1 MAECNTQENIVPLNS
16 ITGNF
21 NRSKQLYYQLK
32 EAFKTAERIDFI
44 VSFLMES
51 GIKMILPDLR
61 EAVSRGVKIRIL
73 TGKYLGITQ
82 PTALYLLKSEF
93 GDQIDLRFYYTQN
106 EQSFHPKAYFFHKH
120 YGSEVFVGS
129 SNISRSALT
138 NGVEWNYRLNSN
150 QNQAD
155 FNEFYKTFEDLFYN
169 HSIEIDNEQ
178 LEKYAKSWHR
188 PAIEKDLERN
198 KDSIAETISVS
209 YRVEEPNSFFVAES
223 TPSYSVVIEKPVEQ
237 KIVKSDYIACEPR
250 GVQIDALYALA
261 QSRKEGA
268 DRGLIQA
275 ATGIGK
281 TYLAAFDS
289 KNYKHVLFV
298 AHREE
303 ILNQAATSFK
313 NVRCSNDY
321 GFFNGKVHDTD
332 KAVIFASVA
341 SLGKDEYLNDNF
353 FTADYFDYIIV
364 DEFHH
369 AVNKQYEK
377 IIEYFKPQFLLGLTA
392 TPERTD
398 GRSIYEI
405 CDYNVPYEINLY
417 QAINRGILVPFHYY
431 GIYDETDYS
440 GLRFIKGDYL
450 ESELNVTYLNNK
462 VRDNLIYKH
471 YKKSLSKRALG
482 FCCSRIHAEYMAEIF
497 NKKGIASVAVY
508 SNADGA
514 YSENRVQAIKMLEEG
529 RIKIIFCVDMFNE
542 GVDIPKIDTVMFL
555 RPTQSGIVFMQQL
568 GRGLRIAKGKEYLTV
583 LDFIGNYKFAGK
595 NLSLLSEHKSTNSL
609 SQLYSEKNYPDGCI
623 VDFDME
629 LIDLF
634 ERIEKREL
642 SIHQTIQNEFNRIKD
657 LLDKIPTRMELF
669 TYMDEEIYNLC
680 LSNTKENPFRD
691 YLGYLEK
698 EGLLT
703 EEEKFIHNSIAGDFI
718 IELERTSMTRSY
730 KMPVLYSFIEK
741 ESIRKTVTE
750 EQLLQKWKEFFA
762 KNKNWKDL
770 PKIESYQDYL
780 KITDKAHL
788 NNIKK
793 NPVNFLKQS
802 APDFFVSTD
811 SALIALS
818 DSLIPFLTNPTF
830 TEQVKDIVDY
840 RTIHYYSKKYRD
852 SINTSIEYKKSD
864 PEYLMAADSGEKK

>member
-1 MAECNTQENIVPLNS
+1 MAECNTQENIEPLNS
-16 ITGNF
+16 ITGNY
-21 NRSKQLYYQLK
+21 NHNKQFYYQLK
-32 EAFKTAERIDFI
+32 DAFKTAERIDFI

-61 EAVSRGVKIRIL
+61 EAISRGVKIRIL

-82 PTALYLLKSEF
+82 PTALYILKSEF
-93 GDQIDLRFYYTQN
+93 GDKIDLRFYYTQY
-106 EQSFHPKAYFFHKH
+106 EQSFHPKAYFFHKQ
-120 YGSEVFVGS
+120 YGSDVFVGS

-138 NGVEWNYRLNSN
+138 SGIEWNYRLNSN
-150 QNQAD
+150 QNPAD
-155 FNEFYKTFEDLFYN
+155 FDEFYKTFENLFNN
-169 HSIEIDNEQ
+169 HSVVIDDER
-178 LEKYAKSWHR
+178 LKEYANNWHK
-188 PAIEKDLERN
+188 PAVAKDLERY
-198 KDSIAETISVS
+198 KLSSTETIFDRSIVAEATPSYGVAEKSVE
-209 YRVEEPNSFFVAES
+209 YTTEEPN
-223 TPSYSVVIEKPVEQ
+223 
-237 KIVKSDYIACEPR
+237 YITCEPR
-250 GVQIDALYALA
+250 GVQIEALYALA

-268 DRGLIQA
+268 DKGLIQA

-303 ILNQAATSFK
+303 ILNQAATSFS

-321 GFFNGKVHDTD
+321 GFFNGKVHDTN

-341 SLGKDEYLNDNF
+341 SLGKDDYLNEQY
-353 FTADYFDYIIV
+353 FTPDYFDYIVV

-369 AVNKQYEK
+369 AVNNQYKK
-377 IIEYFKPQFLLGLTA
+377 IIDYFKPKFLLGLTA

-398 GRSIYEI
+398 GRSIYEL

-417 QAINRGILVPFHYY
+417 QAINRGMLVPFHYY
-431 GIYDETDYS
+431 GIYDQTDYS
-440 GLRFIKGDYL
+440 GLKFVKGDYL
-450 ESELNVTYLNNK
+450 ESELNVTYVNNEI
-462 VRDNLIYKH
+462 RDNLIYKH
-471 YKKSLSKRALG
+471 YNKYHSKKALG
-482 FCCSRIHAEYMAEIF
+482 FCCSRIHAEYMAKVF
-497 NKKGIASVAVY
+497 TKKGIPSVAVY
-508 SNADGA
+508 SNSDGQ
-514 YSENRVQAIKMLEEG
+514 YSEDRAQAIKMLEEG
-529 RIKIIFCVDMFNE
+529 RIKVIFSVDMFNE
-542 GVDIPKIDTVMFL
+542 GVDIPEVDTVMFL
-555 RPTQSGIVFMQQL
+555 RPTQSGIVFLQQL
-568 GRGLRIAKGKEYLTV
+568 GRGLRTSKGKEFLNA

-595 NLSLLSEHKSTNSL
+595 NISLLSEQKRVGSL
-609 SQLYSEKNYPDGCI
+609 TSLETEVKYPDGCL

-634 ERIEKREL
+634 ERMEKRTH
-642 SIHQTIQNEFNRIKD
+642 SIHQKIQNEFNRIKE
-657 LLDKIPTRMELF
+657 LLEKVPTRMELF

-680 LSNTKENPFRD
+680 LSNAKENPFRD

-698 EGLLT
+698 ESLLT
-703 EEEKFIHNSIAGDFI
+703 EEEKYIHNSIAGDFL

-741 ESIRKTVTE
+741 DSILQAVTE
-750 EQLLQKWKEFFA
+750 EQLLQKWKGFFA

-770 PKIESYQDYL
+770 PKVVSYQDYL

-788 NNIKK
+788 DNIKK

-818 DSLIPFLTNPTF
+818 DGLVSYLKNPIF
-830 TEQVKDIVDY
+830 AEQVKDIIDY

-852 SINTSIEYKKSD
+852 SNRIPMEYKIKE
-864 PEYLMAADSGEKK
+864 PEYLMAADSGDK

>member
-1 MAECNTQENIVPLNS
+1 MAECNTQENIEPLNS

-21 NRSKQLYYQLK
+21 NRSKHLYYQLK
-32 EAFKTAERIDFI
+32 EAFKTAERLDFI

-61 EAVSRGVKIRIL
+61 EAINRGVKIRIL

-82 PTALYLLKSEF
+82 PTALYILKSEF
-93 GDQIDLRFYYTQN
+93 GDKIDLRFYYTKDD
-106 EQSFHPKAYFFHKH
+106 QSFHPKAYFFHKQ
-120 YGSEVFVGS
+120 YGSDVFVGS

-138 NGVEWNYRLNSN
+138 SGVEWNYRLNSN
-150 QNQAD
+150 QNQKD
-155 FNEFYKTFEDLFYN
+155 FDEFYKTFENLFNN
-169 HSIEIDNEQ
+169 HSVIIDDEQ
-178 LEKYAKSWHR
+178 LKEYAKNWHK
-188 PAIEKDLERN
+188 PAVAKDLDKFEPF
-198 KDSIAETISVS
+198 T
-209 YRVEEPNSFFVAES
+209 EEDTLVFK
-223 TPSYSVVIEKPVEQ
+223 T
-237 KIVKSDYIACEPR
+237 CEPR
-250 GVQIDALYALA
+250 GVQVEALYALE

-303 ILNQAATSFK
+303 ILNQAATSFA

-332 KAVIFASVA
+332 KSVIFASVA
-341 SLGKDEYLNDNF
+341 SLGKDEYLNDEF
-353 FTADYFDYIIV
+353 FAPDYFDYIVV

-377 IIEYFKPQFLLGLTA
+377 IIEYFKPKFLLGLTA

-440 GLRFIKGDYL
+440 GLKFVKGDYL
-450 ESELNVTYLNNK
+450 ESELNDTYLNNT

-471 YKKSLSKRALG
+471 YLKYHSRRALG
-482 FCCSRIHAEYMAEIF
+482 FCCSRVHAEYMAGVF
-497 NKKGIASVAVY
+497 TKKGIHAVAVY
-508 SNADGA
+508 SNADGE
-514 YSENRVQAIKMLEEG
+514 YSEDRAAAIKMLEEG

-542 GVDIPKIDTVMFL
+542 GVDIPEVDMVMFL
-555 RPTQSGIVFMQQL
+555 RPTQSGIVFLQQL
-568 GRGLRIAKGKEYLTV
+568 GRGLRTSKGKEYLNV
-583 LDFIGNYKFAGK
+583 LDFIGNYRFAGK
-595 NLSLLSEHKSTNSL
+595 NISLLSEQKSTDSL
-609 SQLYSEKNYPDGCI
+609 SQLYSEDCYPDGCL

-634 ERIEKREL
+634 ERMEKRTL

-657 LLDKIPTRMELF
+657 LLDKVPTRMELF

-680 LSNTKENPFRD
+680 LSNAKENPFRD
-691 YLGYLEK
+691 YLGYLK
-698 EGLLT
+698 IEGLLT
-703 EEEKFIHNSIAGDFI
+703 EEEKSIYNSITGDFL

-741 ESIRKTVTE
+741 GAIRQAVTE
-750 EQLLQKWKEFFA
+750 ELLVQKWKEFFA
-762 KNKNWKDL
+762 RNKNWKDL
-770 PKIESYQDYL
+770 PKVETYQDYL

-788 NNIKK
+788 DNIKK

-818 DSLIPFLTNPTF
+818 DKLTPFLANPVF
-830 TEQVKDIVDY
+830 AGQVKDIIDY
-840 RTIHYYSKKYRD
+840 RTIHYYSKKYRE
-852 SINTSIEYKKSD
+852 SNSSPVEYKIKE
-864 PEYLMAADSGEKK
+864 PEYLMVADSGTK

>member
-1 MAECNTQENIVPLNS
+1 MAECNTQENIEPLNS

-32 EAFKTAERIDFI
+32 EDFKTAQRIDFI

-61 EAVSRGVKIRIL
+61 EAVNRGVKIRIL

-93 GDQIDLRFYYTQN
+93 GDKIDLRFYYTQD
-106 EQSFHPKAYFFHKH
+106 EQSFHPKAYFFHKQ
-120 YGSEVFVGS
+120 YGSDVFVGS

-155 FNEFYKTFEDLFYN
+155 FDEFYKTFENLFNN
-169 HSIEIDNEQ
+169 HSVVIDDEQ
-178 LEKYAKSWHR
+178 LKKYAKNWHK
-188 PAIEKDLERN
+188 PAVAKDLE
-198 KDSIAETISVS
+198 KLDTFT
-209 YRVEEPNSFFVAES
+209 EEDTLVFK
-223 TPSYSVVIEKPVEQ
+223 T
-237 KIVKSDYIACEPR
+237 CEPR
-250 GVQIDALYALA
+250 GVQVEALYALE

-303 ILNQAATSFK
+303 ILNQAATSFA

-321 GFFNGKVHDTD
+321 GFFNGKIHDTD
-332 KAVIFASVA
+332 KAVIFASVS
-341 SLGKDEYLNDNF
+341 SLGKDEYLNDEF
-353 FTADYFDYIIV
+353 FSPDYFDYIVV

-377 IIEYFKPQFLLGLTA
+377 IIEYFKPKFLLGLTA

-440 GLRFIKGDYL
+440 GLKFVKGDYL
-450 ESELNVTYLNNK
+450 ESELNVAYLNNEI
-462 VRDNLIYKH
+462 RDNLIYKH
-471 YKKSLSKRALG
+471 YLKYHSKRALG
-482 FCCSRIHAEYMAEIF
+482 FCCSRNHAEYMAKVF
-497 NKKGIASVAVY
+497 TKKGIPAVAVY
-508 SNADGA
+508 SNSDGE
-514 YSENRVQAIKMLEEG
+514 YSEDRALAIKMLEEG

-542 GVDIPKIDTVMFL
+542 GVDIPEVDMVMFL
-555 RPTQSGIVFMQQL
+555 RPTQSGIVFLQQL
-568 GRGLRIAKGKEYLTV
+568 GRGLRTTKGKEYLNV
-583 LDFIGNYKFAGK
+583 LDFIGNYRFAGK
-595 NLSLLSEHKSTNSL
+595 NISLLSEQKSKGSL
-609 SQLYSEKNYPDGCI
+609 SQLYSETHYPDGCF

-634 ERIEKREL
+634 ERMEKRTL
-642 SIHQTIQNEFNRIKD
+642 SVHQTIQNEFYRIKE
-657 LLDKIPTRMELF
+657 LLDKVPTRMELF

-680 LSNTKENPFRD
+680 LSNAKENPFRD
-691 YLGYLEK
+691 YLGYLEN
-698 EGLLT
+698 ESLLT
-703 EEEKFIHNSIAGDFI
+703 EEEKSIHNSIAGDFL

-741 ESIRKTVTE
+741 DSIRQAVTE
-750 EQLLQKWKEFFA
+750 EQLLLKWKEFFA
-762 KNKNWKDL
+762 KNRNWKDL
-770 PKIESYQDYL
+770 PKIESYQDFL
-780 KITDKAHL
+780 KITDKAHMD
-788 NNIKK
+788 NIKK

-802 APDFFVSTD
+802 APDFFVTND
-811 SALIALS
+811 SVLIALS
-818 DSLIPFLTNPTF
+818 DGLVPYLKNLFF
-830 TEQVKDIVDY
+830 AEQVKDIVDY

-852 SINTSIEYKKSD
+852 SNKVPVEYTIKE
-864 PEYLMAADSGEKK
+864 PNYLMVADSGTI

>member
-1 MAECNTQENIVPLNS
+1 MAECNTQENIEPLNS
-16 ITGNF
+16 ITGNL

-61 EAVSRGVKIRIL
+61 EAVNRGVKIRIL

-93 GDQIDLRFYYTQN
+93 GDKIDLRFYYTQN
-106 EQSFHPKAYFFHKH
+106 EQSFHPKAYFFHKQ
-120 YGSEVFVGS
+120 YGSDVFVGS

-155 FNEFYKTFEDLFYN
+155 FDEFYKTFENLFNN
-169 HSIEIDNEQ
+169 HSVVIDDEQ
-178 LEKYAKSWHR
+178 LKEYAKNWHR
-188 PAIEKDLERN
+188 PAVAKELEKLEPF
-198 KDSIAETISVS
+198 T
-209 YRVEEPNSFFVAES
+209 EEDTLVFK
-223 TPSYSVVIEKPVEQ
+223 T
-237 KIVKSDYIACEPR
+237 CEPC
-250 GVQIDALYALA
+250 GVQVEALYALE

-289 KNYKHVLFV
+289 KKYEHVLFV

-303 ILNQAATSFK
+303 ILNQAATSFA

-321 GFFNGKVHDTD
+321 GFFNGKAHDTN

-341 SLGKDEYLNDNF
+341 SLGKDEYLNNEF
-353 FTADYFDYIIV
+353 FAPDYFDYIVV

-377 IIEYFKPQFLLGLTA
+377 IIEYFKPKFLLGLTA

-440 GLRFIKGDYL
+440 GLKFVKGDYL
-450 ESELNVTYLNNK
+450 ESELNVTYLNNS

-471 YKKSLSKRALG
+471 YLKYHSRKALG
-482 FCCSRIHAEYMAEIF
+482 FCCSRVHAEYMAGVF
-497 NKKGIASVAVY
+497 TKKGIPAVAVY
-508 SNADGA
+508 SNADGE
-514 YSENRVQAIKMLEEG
+514 YSEDRAQAIKMLEEG

-542 GVDIPKIDTVMFL
+542 GVDIPEVDMVMFL
-555 RPTQSGIVFMQQL
+555 RPTQSGIVFLQQL
-568 GRGLRIAKGKEYLTV
+568 GRGLRTSKGKEYLNV
-583 LDFIGNYKFAGK
+583 LDFIGNYRFAGK
-595 NLSLLSEHKSTNSL
+595 NITLLSEQKFTGSL
-609 SQLYSEKNYPDGCI
+609 SQLYAESHYPDGCL

-634 ERIEKREL
+634 ERMEKRTQ
-642 SIHQTIQNEFNRIKD
+642 SIHQTIQNEFNRIKE
-657 LLDKIPTRMELF
+657 LLDKVPTRIELF

-680 LSNTKENPFRD
+680 LSNAKENPFRD
-691 YLGYLEK
+691 YLGFLEN

-703 EEEKFIHNSIAGDFI
+703 EEEKSIHNSIAGDFL

-741 ESIRKTVTE
+741 NSIRQKVTE
-750 EQLLQKWKEFFA
+750 AQLLQKWKEFFA

-770 PKIESYQDYL
+770 PKVESYQDYL

-788 NNIKK
+788 DNIKK

-818 DSLIPFLTNPTF
+818 DKLTPFLANPVF
-830 TEQVKDIVDY
+830 AEQVKDIVDY

-852 SINTSIEYKKSD
+852 NNKAPVEYTIKEPK
-864 PEYLMAADSGEKK
+864 YFMVADSGKEK

>member
-1 MAECNTQENIVPLNS
+1 MAECNTQENIEPLNS

-32 EAFKTAERIDFI
+32 EAFKDAERIDFI

-61 EAVSRGVKIRIL
+61 QAVNRGVKIRIL

-93 GDQIDLRFYYTQN
+93 GDKIDLRFYYTQN
-106 EQSFHPKAYFFHKH
+106 EQSFHPKAYFFHKQ
-120 YGSEVFVGS
+120 YGSDVFVGS

-150 QNQAD
+150 QNQVD
-155 FNEFYKTFEDLFYN
+155 FDEFYEAFENLFNN
-169 HSIEIDNEQ
+169 HSVVIDDEHLNE
-178 LEKYAKSWHR
+178 YAKSWHK
-188 PAIEKDLERN
+188 PAVAKDLERD
-198 KDSIAETISVS
+198 KDSTTKTISYEYS
-209 YRVEEPNSFFVAES
+209 VAEAS
-223 TPSYSVVIEKPVEQ
+223 PSYSVVAERSVEY
-237 KIVKSDYIACEPR
+237 KTGKTNYIICEPR
-250 GVQIDALYALA
+250 GVQIEALYALA

-289 KNYKHVLFV
+289 KNYEHVLFV

-303 ILNQAATSFK
+303 ILNQAATSFA

-321 GFFNGKVHDTD
+321 GFFNGKVHDTN

-341 SLGKDEYLNDNF
+341 SLGKDEYLNNEF
-353 FTADYFDYIIV
+353 FTPDYFDYIVV

-377 IIEYFKPQFLLGLTA
+377 IIEYFKPKFLLGLTA

-440 GLRFIKGDYL
+440 GLKFVKGDYL
-450 ESELNVTYLNNK
+450 ESELNVTYLNNR

-471 YKKSLSKRALG
+471 YLKYHSRKALG
-482 FCCSRIHAEYMAEIF
+482 FCCSRVHAEYMAGVF
-497 NKKGIASVAVY
+497 TKKGIPAVAVY
-508 SNADGA
+508 SNADGE
-514 YSENRVQAIKMLEEG
+514 YSEDRAQAIKMLEEG
-529 RIKIIFCVDMFNE
+529 RIKTIFCVDMFNE
-542 GVDIPKIDTVMFL
+542 GVDIPEVDMVMFL
-555 RPTQSGIVFMQQL
+555 RPTQSGIVFLQQL
-568 GRGLRIAKGKEYLTV
+568 GRGLRTSKGKEYLNV
-583 LDFIGNYKFAGK
+583 LDFIGNYRFAGK
-595 NLSLLSEHKSTNSL
+595 NISLLSEQKSTSSL
-609 SQLYSEKNYPDGCI
+609 SQLYAETHYPDGCL

-634 ERIEKREL
+634 ERMEKRTL
-642 SIHQTIQNEFNRIKD
+642 SIHQTIQNEFNRIKE
-657 LLDKIPTRMELF
+657 LLDKVPTRMELF

-680 LSNTKENPFRD
+680 LSNAKENPFRD

-698 EGLLT
+698 ESLLT
-703 EEEKFIHNSIAGDFI
+703 EEETSIHNSNAGDFL

-730 KMPVLYSFIEK
+730 KMPVLYSFIGK
-741 ESIRKTVTE
+741 DSIRQAVTE
-750 EQLLQKWKEFFA
+750 EELLQKWKEFFA
-762 KNKNWKDL
+762 KNRNWKDL
-770 PKIESYQDYL
+770 PKVESYQDYL

-788 NNIKK
+788 DNIKK

-802 APDFFVSTD
+802 APDFFVSTK
-811 SALIALS
+811 SALI
-818 DSLIPFLTNPTF
+818 SLTDGLVPFLTNPIF
-830 TEQVKDIVDY
+830 VRQVKDIVDY
-840 RTIHYYSKKYRD
+840 RTVHYYSKKYRD
-852 SINTSIEYKKSD
+852 SIKIPEEYKIPD
-864 PEYLMAADSGEKK
+864 PDYLMVADTK

>member
-1 MAECNTQENIVPLNS
+1 MAECNTQENIEPLNS
-16 ITGNF
+16 IIGNF

-61 EAVSRGVKIRIL
+61 EAINRGVKIRIL

-93 GDQIDLRFYYTQN
+93 GDKIDLRFYYTQN
-106 EQSFHPKAYFFHKH
+106 EQSFHPKAYFFHKQ
-120 YGSEVFVGS
+120 YGSDVFVGS
-129 SNISRSALT
+129 SNISKSALT

-150 QNQAD
+150 QNQVD
-155 FNEFYKTFEDLFYN
+155 FNEFYKAFENLFNN
-169 HSIEIDNEQ
+169 HSVVIDDEQ
-178 LEKYAKSWHR
+178 LKEYAKNWHK
-188 PAIEKDLERN
+188 PAVAKDLE
-198 KDSIAETISVS
+198 KLEPFT
-209 YRVEEPNSFFVAES
+209 EEDTLVLK
-223 TPSYSVVIEKPVEQ
+223 T
-237 KIVKSDYIACEPR
+237 CEPR
-250 GVQIDALYALA
+250 GVQIEALYALE

-303 ILNQAATSFK
+303 ILNQAATSFA

-321 GFFNGKVHDTD
+321 GFFNGKVHDTN

-341 SLGKDEYLNDNF
+341 SLGKEEYLNNEF
-353 FTADYFDYIIV
+353 FAPDYFDYIVV

-377 IIEYFKPQFLLGLTA
+377 IIEYFKPKFLVGLTA

-440 GLRFIKGDYL
+440 GLKFVKGDYL
-450 ESELNVTYLNNK
+450 ESELNVTYLNNS

-471 YKKSLSKRALG
+471 YLKYHSRKALG
-482 FCCSRIHAEYMAEIF
+482 FCCSRVHAEYMAGVF
-497 NKKGIASVAVY
+497 TKKGIPAVAVY
-508 SNADGA
+508 SNADGE
-514 YSENRVQAIKMLEEG
+514 YSEDRAQAITMLEEG

-542 GVDIPKIDTVMFL
+542 GVDIPEVDMVMFL
-555 RPTQSGIVFMQQL
+555 RPTQSGIVFLQQL
-568 GRGLRIAKGKEYLTV
+568 GRGLRTSKGKEYLNA
-583 LDFIGNYKFAGK
+583 LDFIGNYRFAGK
-595 NLSLLSEHKSTNSL
+595 NIKLLSEQKYTGSL
-609 SQLYSEKNYPDGCI
+609 SQLYSEKHFPDGCL

-634 ERIEKREL
+634 ERMEKRTQ
-642 SIHQTIQNEFNRIKD
+642 SIHQTIQNEFNRIKE
-657 LLDKIPTRMELF
+657 LLDKVPTRIELF

-680 LSNTKENPFRD
+680 LFNAKENPFRD
-691 YLGYLEK
+691 YLGYLEN

-703 EEEKFIHNSIAGDFI
+703 EEEKSIHNSIAGDFL

-741 ESIRKTVTE
+741 NSICQEVTAA
-750 EQLLQKWKEFFA
+750 QLLQKWKEFFA

-770 PKIESYQDYL
+770 PKVESYQDYL

-788 NNIKK
+788 DNIKK
-793 NPVNFLKQS
+793 NPVDFLKQS

-818 DSLIPFLTNPTF
+818 DKLTPFLANPVF
-830 TEQVKDIVDY
+830 AEQVKDIVDY

-852 SINTSIEYKKSD
+852 NNKAPVEYTIKEPK
-864 PEYLMAADSGEKK
+864 YFMVADSGKEK

>member
-1 MAECNTQENIVPLNS
+1 MAECNTQENIEVLNS

-61 EAVSRGVKIRIL
+61 EAVNRGVKIRIL

-93 GDQIDLRFYYTQN
+93 GDKIDLRFYYTKD
-106 EQSFHPKAYFFHKH
+106 EQSFHPKAYFFHKQF
-120 YGSEVFVGS
+120 GSDVFVGS

-138 NGVEWNYRLNSN
+138 SGVEWNYRLNSN
-150 QNQAD
+150 QNQKD
-155 FNEFYKTFEDLFYN
+155 FDEFYKTFENLFNN
-169 HSIEIDNEQ
+169 HSVIIDDEQ
-178 LEKYAKSWHR
+178 LKEYAKNWHK
-188 PAIEKDLERN
+188 PAVANDLD
-198 KDSIAETISVS
+198 KFDPFT
-209 YRVEEPNSFFVAES
+209 EEDTLVFKN
-223 TPSYSVVIEKPVEQ
+223 
-237 KIVKSDYIACEPR
+237 CEPR
-250 GVQIDALYALA
+250 GVQVEALYALE

-289 KNYKHVLFV
+289 KNYEHVLFV

-303 ILNQAATSFK
+303 ILNQAATSFA

-341 SLGKDEYLNDNF
+341 SLGKDEYLNDEF
-353 FTADYFDYIIV
+353 FTPDYFDYIVV

-377 IIEYFKPQFLLGLTA
+377 IIEYFKPKFLLGLTA

-440 GLRFIKGDYL
+440 GLKFVKGDYL
-450 ESELNVTYLNNK
+450 ESELNVTYLNNT

-471 YKKSLSKRALG
+471 YLKYHSRKALG
-482 FCCSRIHAEYMAEIF
+482 FCCSRVHAEYMAGVF
-497 NKKGIASVAVY
+497 SKRGIAAVAVY
-508 SNADGA
+508 SNAEGE
-514 YSENRVQAIKMLEEG
+514 YSEDRAAAIKMLEEG

-542 GVDIPKIDTVMFL
+542 GVDIPEVDMVMFL
-555 RPTQSGIVFMQQL
+555 RPTQSGIVFLQQL
-568 GRGLRIAKGKEYLTV
+568 GRGLRTSKGKEYLNV
-583 LDFIGNYKFAGK
+583 LDFIGNYRFAGK
-595 NLSLLSEHKSTNSL
+595 NISLLSEQKSTGSL
-609 SQLYSEKNYPDGCI
+609 SQLYSETHYPDGCI

-634 ERIEKREL
+634 ERMEKRTL

-657 LLDKIPTRMELF
+657 LLDKVPTRMELF

-680 LSNTKENPFRD
+680 LSNAKENLFRD

-698 EGLLT
+698 EDLIT
-703 EEEKFIHNSIAGDFI
+703 EEEKSIHNSIAGDFL

-741 ESIRKTVTE
+741 DSIRQSVTE
-750 EQLLQKWKEFFA
+750 DLLLQKWKEFFA

-770 PKIESYQDYL
+770 PKVESYQDYL
-780 KITDKAHL
+780 KITDKAHMD
-788 NNIKK
+788 NIKK

-811 SALIALS
+811 SALIALC
-818 DSLIPFLTNPTF
+818 DGLVPFLKNPVF
-830 TEQVKDIVDY
+830 VEQVKDIVDY
-840 RTIHYYSKKYRD
+840 RTIHYYCKKYRD
-852 SINTSIEYKKSD
+852 SIKTPIEYKISD
-864 PEYLMAADSGEKK
+864 PNYLMVADPGEKK